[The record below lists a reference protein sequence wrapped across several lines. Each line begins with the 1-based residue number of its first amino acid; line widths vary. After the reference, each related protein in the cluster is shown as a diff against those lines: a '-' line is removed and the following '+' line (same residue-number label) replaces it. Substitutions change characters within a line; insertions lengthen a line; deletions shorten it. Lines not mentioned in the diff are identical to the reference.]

1 MKPPKYYKKTTNLD
15 GWRKWRRWIEQ
26 EFEKKKINVFYQTDD
41 DDINYLLELALKFHR
56 ERDLER

>member
-26 EFEKKKINVFYQTDD
+26 EFEKKKLDETYTSNDKDTDG
-41 DDINYLLELALKFHR
+41 LLKIALQLHR